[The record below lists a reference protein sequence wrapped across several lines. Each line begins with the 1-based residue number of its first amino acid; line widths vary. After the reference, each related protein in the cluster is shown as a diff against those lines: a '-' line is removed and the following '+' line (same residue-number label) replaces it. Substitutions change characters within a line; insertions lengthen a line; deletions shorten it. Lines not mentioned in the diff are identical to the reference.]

1 MARQG
6 TQVRRRK
13 KKTRPSLSIHLWT
26 PIPDTTPLLSLLAVL
41 LLLPFE
47 PQNRIRRKIEIPM
60 QTVIVNIGSGIK
72 RLAARCRGR
81 FRRRRT
87 FAGDRMG
94 RGRGVAGGGGKRVEK
109 RKDAGRG
116 RGRVRETKRESG

>member
-87 FAGDRMG
+87 FAGDRMD
-94 RGRGVAGGGGKRVEK
+94 RGRGGGKRVEK